1 MALRYQK
8 LLGDQTDSVLTKIV
22 KDIASAYDWLSGP
35 PMTARDRLTRD
46 LFEVQLSDSPM
57 RTSM

>member
-22 KDIASAYDWLSGP
+22 KDITSAYDWLSGP
-35 PMTARDRLTRD
+35 PMSERGRVTRD
-46 LFEVQLSDSPM
+46 LAEVQPTNSTVE
-57 RTSM
+57 TSM